1 MKNYIIT
8 VMLLLI
14 NSAIAQ
20 SSSDVGKISI
30 SVVMPENVEGLD
42 IYQLSKMETKIT
54 QIVNSVGLAGNGN
67 NNNFVIYPK
76 FAIYESDMVEG
87 GMQNINVVKCEWSL
101 FIKQVDNNIIYASI
115 SIPLKGYGKE
125 KGNAITDAISKINTN
140 TKEFSSFIQTGKKK
154 ILDYYNLKCQD
165 IITKSESLVKMQDYE
180 QAIGFLMSVPEEV
193 SCYNKIQEKTIDAYK
208 SYQNQKCITQL
219 QEAKTTLAKNQ
230 YQEALDIL
238 SLIDPSTKC
247 FTETQLLIKKAE
259 VKVDAQAKTQFALRM
274 KIYNDT
280 IALEKQRIQAAKEM
294 AIEYYRNQPK
304 PADNYLLIVR

>member
-42 IYQLSKMETKIT
+42 ISQLSKMETKIT

-180 QAIGFLMSVPEEV
+180 QAIGLLMSVPEEV